1 MEIPRIEGLELN
13 EGQAI
18 TRFTAEDL
26 TTSDS
31 VPHRVLAGE
40 NIGTAGRNSGGG
52 CVHILRRK
60 WPAAIIGM

>member
-26 TTSDS
+26 TTLDS

-40 NIGTAGRNSGGG
+40 TLEPREGT
-52 CVHILRRK
+52 VV
-60 WPAAIIGM
+60 AAVCISCAENGLPL